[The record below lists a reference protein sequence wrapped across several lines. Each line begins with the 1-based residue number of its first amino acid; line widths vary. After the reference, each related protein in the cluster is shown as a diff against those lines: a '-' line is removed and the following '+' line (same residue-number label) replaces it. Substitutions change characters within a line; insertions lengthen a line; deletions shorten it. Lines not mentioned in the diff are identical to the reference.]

1 MRGPTLHFTPMKTY
15 NPISVNLINKL
26 EILSL
31 KKFFSLLS
39 RTLPV
44 CLPKCGP
51 VYLTFLFPSL
61 IFFSFF
67 RNSFFFF
74 FFLIWTHGSHCAM
87 CPSLIRVRFC
97 PEAIYLFS
105 VQFISTELS
114 LSYFLT
120 FEIFVKISS
129 LESLATYHLENRKN
143 ILTISEFDETFLGD

>member
-1 MRGPTLHFTPMKTY
+1 MHGPTLPFTPMKTY
-15 NPISVNLINKL
+15 SPIFVDLINKL

-31 KKFFSLLS
+31 KCIFSLLS

-67 RNSFFFF
+67 RNSFSF

-97 PEAIYLFS
+97 PEALYFFS
-105 VQFISTELS
+105 VQFILTELS
-114 LSYFLT
+114 SSHFLT
-120 FEIFVKISS
+120 FKIFVKISS

-143 ILTISEFDETFLGD
+143 ILIVSEFDETFLGH